1 VADSGNKKLSNS
13 ADKPVQER
21 LVDAAEE
28 LFCEHGFDETTVR
41 DLAAAARCNVAAV
54 NYYFGGK
61 EKLYVEVWRRRL
73 VLMRKARLTSIETV
87 MSASD
92 GKARLEDLLRASA
105 NAFVEPVVH
114 PSKTRQFT
122 RLMAR
127 ELIDPH
133 LPEDVFAKE
142 LIQPTMA
149 ALGEA
154 LIKTCP
160 GLDRSKVVLVIL
172 SFIGQLM
179 HMVHIKTWFEEVAQ
193 ERMELPKLDL
203 AEVVDHVV
211 EFSAAGIRAYAK
223 PNGQPEG

>member
-1 VADSGNKKLSNS
+1 MADLGNKKPSNN

-28 LFCEHGFDETTVR
+28 LFCEHGFDDTSIR
-41 DLAAAARCNVAAV
+41 ALATAAGCNIAAV

-73 VLMRKARLTSIETV
+73 VLMREARLASIEKV
-87 MSASD
+87 MSGSD
-92 GKARLEDLLRASA
+92 GKPRLEDLLRAFA
-105 NAFVEPVVH
+105 NAFVEPLVY

-133 LPEDVFAKE
+133 LPEDVFSKE
-142 LIQPTMA
+142 LIKPTMA
-149 ALGEA
+149 ALGGA
-154 LIKTCP
+154 LMKTCP
-160 GLDRSKVVLVIL
+160 GLDQSKIVLVIL

-179 HMVHIKTWFEEVAQ
+179 HMVHVKTWFEEVAQ
-193 ERMELPKLDL
+193 ETVELPKLDL

-211 EFSAAGIRAYAK
+211 EFSAAGIRAYAETS
-223 PNGQPEG
+223 GQAEG